1 MDMTQY
7 RWTLVQRS
15 VLVMVV
21 LVAAAA
27 CGQENDVPEESDK
40 RLEKRLERV
49 RWGKVDGE
57 EVFLYTLKNSQGM
70 LARITNYGTILTELH
85 VPGRNGETADV
96 VLGFDRL
103 EDYVSGHPYFGCTV
117 GRVAN
122 RIGGGRFRLDGK
134 EYTLARNYGS
144 SHLHGGEVGFDK
156 KVWRVTTEEES
167 PKSVSLTLEYTSP
180 DGEEGY
186 PGSLTAS
193 VTYTLTGDNELKL
206 EMVAHSDAPT
216 IVNLANHSYWN
227 LAGHDAADSLGHQ
240 LSLRAEAYTATD
252 SFSVPT
258 GEIAPV
264 AGTPLDFT
272 FAKTLGQ
279 DIGELPG
286 TTDGDPGGYDH
297 NYVLLG
303 QPGQLRLAAKVVEP
317 TSGRSM
323 EVHTTAPGVQLYSG
337 NFLDGSLKGKEGAVY
352 KKHAGFC
359 LETQHYP
366 DAINKE
372 GRPDWPSV
380 ILRPGEIYRH
390 EVGFSFATE

>member
-1 MDMTQY
+1 MPRYPWKLM
-7 RWTLVQRS
+7 
-15 VLVMVV
+15 MIV

-27 CGQENDVPEESDK
+27 YGQENDVPAELDK
-40 RLEKRLERV
+40 GSEKGLERV
-49 RWGKVDGE
+49 RWGEVDGE

-122 RIGGGRFRLDGK
+122 RIGGGSFRLDGK
-134 EYTLARNYGS
+134 EYTLARNNGP

-156 KVWRVTTEEES
+156 KVWQVTTEEES
-167 PKSVSLTLEYTSP
+167 HESVSLTLEYTSP
-180 DGEEGY
+180 SGEEGY
-186 PGSLTAS
+186 PGELTAS
-193 VTYTLTGDNELKL
+193 VTYTLTGNNELKL
-206 EMVAHSDAPT
+206 EMVARSDAPT

-252 SFSVPT
+252 PFRVPT
-258 GEIAPV
+258 GEIALV
-264 AGTPLDFT
+264 EGTPLDFT
-272 FAKTLGQ
+272 RPKTLGQ
-279 DIGELPG
+279 DIGQLPG
-286 TTDGDPGGYDH
+286 ITEGDPGGYDH

-303 QPGQLRLAAKVVEP
+303 QPGQLRLAARVVEP
-317 TSGRSM
+317 ISGRSM

-337 NFLDGSLKGKEGAVY
+337 NFLDGSLKGKGGAVY

-380 ILRPGEIYRH
+380 ILRPGDIYRH
-390 EVGFSFATE
+390 EVVFSFGTGS

>member
-1 MDMTQY
+1 MPRYPWILMMTA
-7 RWTLVQRS
+7 
-15 VLVMVV
+15 

-27 CGQENDVPEESDK
+27 CGREDEMPAE
-40 RLEKRLERV
+40 LEKRSAKGLERV
-49 RWGKVDGE
+49 RWGEVDGE
-57 EVFLYTLKNSQGM
+57 EVFLYTLRNSQGM

-85 VPGRNGETADV
+85 VPGRDRETADV

-134 EYTLARNYGS
+134 EYTLARNNGP

-156 KVWRVTTEEES
+156 KVWQVSTEEES
-167 PKSVSLTLEYTSP
+167 PESVSLTLEYTSP
-180 DGEEGY
+180 NGEEGY
-186 PGSLTAS
+186 PGALSAS
-193 VTYTLTGDNELKL
+193 VTYTLTEDNELKL
-206 EMVAHSDAPT
+206 EMVARSDAPT

-227 LAGHDAADSLGHQ
+227 LAGHDAGDSLGHQ
-240 LSLRAEAYTATD
+240 LSLRAKAYTVTD
-252 SFSVPT
+252 PFRVPT
-258 GEIAPV
+258 GEIASV
-264 AGTPLDFT
+264 EGTPLDFT
-272 FAKTLGQ
+272 LPKTLGQ
-279 DIGELPG
+279 DIGKLPG
-286 TTDGDPGGYDH
+286 ISDGDPGGYDH

-337 NFLDGSLKGKEGAVY
+337 NFLDGSLKGKGGAVY

-359 LETQHYP
+359 LETQDSP

-380 ILRPGEIYRH
+380 ILRPGDTYRH
-390 EVGFSFATE
+390 EVVFSFGTGS